1 MASLTDLF
9 NPTFLMFLGI
19 LVLVVALVVVYFES
33 KLREQNHKIASM
45 FSIVSTL
52 AEDAN
57 GMKMGLN
64 QLMNFNNVIGGSAPE
79 NFIQQPLENS
89 KSLYQ
94 ENTKLIEVSDD
105 DNEDNESDD
114 ESALDDDD
122 EIIADESDNESA
134 SEVDD
139 NSSLGKY
146 MDDMES
152 EPDSLSDSELQE
164 HVEQE
169 KITVFK
175 LKQDVVNEEYTGT
188 IATNANVSVDFI
200 ANDTGNFAD
209 NYFFW
214 FLIAT
219 FIGVLLMGLYLEFE
233 PTTMILIFIIG
244 GIVVGAAWIGASI
257 YGGFQEDIIDSTSM
271 TKTNVLLNP
280 TYFPVFILVCLILL
294 VVIMYNRKRPGEY
307 Q

>member
-114 ESALDDDD
+114 ESASDDDD

-175 LKQDVVNEEYTGT
+175 LKQDVVNEEESIDDLASELSDNDLGDIENVEEEATKEEPVLNISELKT
-188 IATNANVSVDFI
+188 ISIN
-200 ANDTGNFAD
+200 
-209 NYFFW
+209 
-214 FLIAT
+214 
-219 FIGVLLMGLYLEFE
+219 LEE
-233 PTTMILIFIIG
+233 PTEKIDYKKMQLPKLRS
-244 GIVVGAAWIGASI
+244 IVVEKGLSTNSDASKLKKA
-257 YGGFQEDIIDSTSM
+257 E
-271 TKTNVLLNP
+271 LLK
-280 TYFPVFILVCLILL
+280 LL
-294 VVIMYNRKRPGEY
+294 GIE
-307 Q
+307 

>member
-64 QLMNFNNVIGGSAPE
+64 QLMNFNNTIGGSVQE
-79 NFIQQPLENS
+79 NFMQQKPLVPYE
-89 KSLYQ
+89 Q
-94 ENTKLIEVSDD
+94 NTKLIEVSDD
-105 DNEDNESDD
+105 EESEAEDINSDVED
-114 ESALDDDD
+114 VEVED
-122 EIIADESDNESA
+122 SD
-134 SEVDD
+134 SEAEDVEED

-152 EPDSLSDSELQE
+152 EPDSLSESDLE

-175 LKQDVVNEEYTGT
+175 LKEDVDENIKNVKEDESIDELASELSDGDLGDIENIENVEEV
-188 IATNANVSVDFI
+188 IKEEPVLNVSELKTISINLEEPVEKIDYKKLQLPKLKSI
-200 ANDTGNFAD
+200 VIEKG
-209 NYFFW
+209 
-214 FLIAT
+214 LAT
-219 FIGVLLMGLYLEFE
+219 SSDASKLKKAELLKLL
-233 PTTMILIFIIG
+233 
-244 GIVVGAAWIGASI
+244 GI
-257 YGGFQEDIIDSTSM
+257 E
-271 TKTNVLLNP
+271 
-280 TYFPVFILVCLILL
+280 
-294 VVIMYNRKRPGEY
+294 
-307 Q
+307 